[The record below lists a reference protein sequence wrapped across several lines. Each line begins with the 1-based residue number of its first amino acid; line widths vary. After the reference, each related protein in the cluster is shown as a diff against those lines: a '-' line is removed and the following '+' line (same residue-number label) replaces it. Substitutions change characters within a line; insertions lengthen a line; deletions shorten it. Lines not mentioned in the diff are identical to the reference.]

1 MINLYFHTSD
11 PAKRKMLDWF
21 HYQKIETQTRN
32 IMQKRLTKL
41 EIRHLFLLSDNGS
54 DDLIATRSKTAREYT
69 FDNSLTFDQLVT
81 IVYKH
86 PKIMKNPIAFN
97 ENNLISGFNLE
108 DIGVFIPRI
117 QRKRERLSLF
127 SKLYTVEFG

>member
-21 HYQKIETQTRN
+21 RCQKIETQTRN

>member
-1 MINLYFHTSD
+1 
-11 PAKRKMLDWF
+11 
-21 HYQKIETQTRN
+21 
-32 IMQKRLTKL
+32 MQKRLTKL

-54 DDLIATRSKTAREYT
+54 DDLIATRSKAAREYT

-86 PKIMKNPIAFN
+86 PKILKNPIAFN

-108 DIGVFIPRI
+108 EIGVFVPRI

-127 SKLYTVEFG
+127 SKLYIVEFG

>member
-1 MINLYFHTSD
+1 MPPS
-11 PAKRKMLDWF
+11 
-21 HYQKIETQTRN
+21 
-32 IMQKRLTKL
+32 
-41 EIRHLFLLSDNGS
+41 NGS